1 MGLPAITAAV
11 HRGVAMEFVKMEI
24 VFQWLTRKKE
34 VSLGYKIVTN
44 PQKLQPT
51 LYYLTGALVYETH
64 QTEETKQTK
73 LPNQT

>member
-1 MGLPAITAAV
+1 ML
-11 HRGVAMEFVKMEI
+11 
-24 VFQWLTRKKE
+24 QWPTRQKE

-51 LYYLTGALVYETH
+51 IYYLTGLVYETH
-64 QTEETKQTK
+64 QTKETKQTK